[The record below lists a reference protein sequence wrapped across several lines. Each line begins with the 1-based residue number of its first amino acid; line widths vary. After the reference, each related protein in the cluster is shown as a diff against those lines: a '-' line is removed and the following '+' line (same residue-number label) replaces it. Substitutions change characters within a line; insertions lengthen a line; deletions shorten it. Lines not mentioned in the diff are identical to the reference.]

1 MLSES
6 NKYVVLDTET
16 KNLGSDIMRDNEQL
30 LTIQLGNSTKQELY
44 YYDSRNPNLTL
55 EMGKKRI
62 DSLLSQDITF
72 VGYYFKGFDILMLKN
87 FMEIEIPLSRV
98 LELTET
104 TRIKELHKRDKN
116 WKMEHACREC
126 GIEVS
131 HKNKMDELAKK
142 YRTKPEIMKRA
153 FADAEENMKKKG
165 GTFRWWYDKMLD
177 KLAGGRAIWEAY
189 SEFAESGGRKDTL
202 FYEYAIGDVIATHK
216 LFKKIGLDNTKETR

>member
-1 MLSES
+1 MLSEG
-6 NKYVVLDTET
+6 NKHVVLDTET
-16 KNLGSDIMRDNEQL
+16 KNLGSDIMRDNERL

-44 YYDSRNPNLTL
+44 YHDSRNSKLTL

-62 DSLLSQDITF
+62 ESLLSQNVTF
-72 VGYYFKGFDILMLKN
+72 IGYYLKGFDILMLKN

-104 TRIKELHKRDKN
+104 TTIKELHKRDKN

-153 FADAEENMKKKG
+153 SAEAEENTKKKG
-165 GTFRWWYDKMLD
+165 GTFQWWYEKMLS
-177 KLAGGRAIWEAY
+177 KLAGGHAIWEAY
-189 SEFAESGGRKDTL
+189 LEFVESGGRKDAF
-202 FYEYAIGDVIATHK
+202 FYEYAIGDVISEYHLLKK
-216 LFKKIGLDNTKETR
+216 LGY